1 MPYTLYIPLY
11 RYPDIK
17 MEFADLI
24 KISRVDNVRLRR
36 PAEDPCEVTVA
47 VTGHHLILS
56 IQVEVQKIFS
66 LSSLNITGDGEQD
79 RG

>member
-1 MPYTLYIPLY
+1 MIWKHSNIFLEQNQQFSGSFVYI
-11 RYPDIK
+11 I

-36 PAEDPCEVTVA
+36 PSEDPCEVTVA

-56 IQVEVQKIFS
+56 IEVSQS
-66 LSSLNITGDGEQD
+66 LLIIRNKDY
-79 RG
+79 

>member
-1 MPYTLYIPLY
+1 
-11 RYPDIK
+11 

-56 IQVEVQKIFS
+56 IQVGVQEICS
-66 LSSLNITGDGEQD
+66 TRISGRQAAPSPSCG
-79 RG
+79 